1 MSSYETNYVF
11 YGIVRICV
19 SSIMYIPL
27 RSMSGWWFNKR
38 SSLSV
43 PKHSCSVALARKLL
57 MRGEDKKDNT
67 SFRSVSACKHPQ
79 SEMPNLNQHGVTLC
93 VKESACRYLT
103 WGISLPARGR
113 VTLSFSP
120 FVFFL
125 LPSLRFLLRLFLLFR
140 LILLPFSPHF
150 LSPSIHPS
158 SRNGKRRWGS
168 SRGPWAG
175 RRASG
180 GVGLCTVCLRAHPGL
195 RGVTWHTSK
204 HLK

>member
-1 MSSYETNYVF
+1 M
-11 YGIVRICV
+11 
-19 SSIMYIPL
+19 
-27 RSMSGWWFNKR
+27 
-38 SSLSV
+38 
-43 PKHSCSVALARKLL
+43 ALARKLL

-150 LSPSIHPS
+150 LSLHPS
-158 SRNGKRRWGS
+158 LFEKRKKEVRELPRPVGGEES
-168 SRGPWAG
+168 LRRRRTMYSMPA
-175 RRASG
+175 RASW
-180 GVGLCTVCLRAHPGL
+180 TT
-195 RGVTWHTSK
+195 RGHVTHIEAP
-204 HLK
+204 